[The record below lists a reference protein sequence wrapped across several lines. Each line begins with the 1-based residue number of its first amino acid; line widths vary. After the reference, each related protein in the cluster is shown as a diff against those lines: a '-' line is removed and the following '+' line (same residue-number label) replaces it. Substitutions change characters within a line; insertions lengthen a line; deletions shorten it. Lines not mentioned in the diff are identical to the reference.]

1 MNKNEAKARKKLEA
15 LLWRHTHRDF
25 RGKLDDGSKT
35 VLMGTA
41 QGTVLVC
48 IARMTDAE
56 ITAKLPRAVREA
68 VAAC

>member
-1 MNKNEAKARKKLEA
+1 MTTNEAKARKKLEA
-15 LLWRHTHRDF
+15 LLWKHTHRDF

-41 QGTVLVC
+41 QGTVSVC

-56 ITAKLPRAVREA
+56 IIAKLPRSIREM
-68 VAAC
+68 VTT